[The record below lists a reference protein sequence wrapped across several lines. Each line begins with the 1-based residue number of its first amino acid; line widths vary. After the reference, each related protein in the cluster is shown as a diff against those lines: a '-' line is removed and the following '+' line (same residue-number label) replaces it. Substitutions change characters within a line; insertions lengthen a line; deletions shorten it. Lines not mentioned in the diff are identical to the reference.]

1 MLDLLEYKILTEDF
15 NEYDKKFKII
25 FIGDIVGKTNILNNA
40 IRGIFKEN
48 SQTTIR
54 FEFFIFNI
62 KIENKVNKLQIWVL
76 AQQKYLEI

>member
-1 MLDLLEYKILTEDF
+1 MLDLLEYKILPEDY
-15 NEYDKKFKII
+15 NEYDKTFKII
-25 FIGDIVGKTNILNNA
+25 FIGDIVGKTNILNNV

-62 KIENKVNKLQIWVL
+62 KIENKVNKLQIWILV
-76 AQQKYLEI
+76 QQKYLEI

>member
-1 MLDLLEYKILTEDF
+1 MLDLLEYKILPEDY

>member
-1 MLDLLEYKILTEDF
+1 MLDLLEYKILPEDY
-15 NEYDKKFKII
+15 NEDDKKFKII